1 MKYILKIDISGIQKF
16 IFDIPSEKAA
26 KELKARSFYVYSLT
40 HIIFE
45 MLKAKIGTDKVTEIY
60 NGGGNLFVYVESNQE
75 VLEEFR
81 KEIEQQDFQGVLFPF
96 VSFVEVK
103 GNFKEDMQNLS
114 REVLKVKLQRKFDL
128 KEFEQ
133 TRRIEWADFIG
144 SLIKSNGF
152 VVEKRQASG
161 GQIYLQDYVIA
172 FDGNNFENNVLNKLP
187 IDPEDPEGNI
197 TDFSSIS
204 KNVSDGADEKIAA
217 LKMDV
222 DNLGLLFR
230 NKEEQEYREIS
241 QKMERFFSKDLYQ
254 KVLKSRIEKQELYPV
269 FAGGD
274 DLFLIGSWDKIIEIA
289 AEINEAFRVFQKELN
304 LEKPLTL
311 SGGIVLGNPKYPLIR
326 LAEEVEKALDLAKNY
341 REDKNSICL
350 FGEPMGWEEMEQCEE
365 IKSKLLDLVVNRGES
380 RSLLQRIKSSDL
392 GFRSVQDRMMDT
404 NKIDLPKVYRLKYYL
419 RNAKTEENRK
429 ILTEIF
435 NAYAEDL
442 LSDFLH
448 KGTKSNPA
456 KYVVAARLTEL
467 LTKNKSK

>member
-1 MKYILKIDISGIQKF
+1 M
-16 IFDIPSEKAA
+16 
-26 KELKARSFYVYSLT
+26 
-40 HIIFE
+40 
-45 MLKAKIGTDKVTEIY
+45 
-60 NGGGNLFVYVESNQE
+60 
-75 VLEEFR
+75 
-81 KEIEQQDFQGVLFPF
+81 
-96 VSFVEVK
+96 
-103 GNFKEDMQNLS
+103 
-114 REVLKVKLQRKFDL
+114 
-128 KEFEQ
+128 
-133 TRRIEWADFIG
+133 
-144 SLIKSNGF
+144 
-152 VVEKRQASG
+152 VEKGQASG
-161 GQIYLQDYVIA
+161 GQIYLQDYAIA
-172 FDGNNFENNVLNKLP
+172 FKGNNFENNVLNKLP
-187 IDPEDPEGNI
+187 VDRDGSI
-197 TDFSSIS
+197 TELLSIS
-204 KNVSDGADEKIAA
+204 KNVSEEADEKIAA

-304 LEKPLTL
+304 LGKPLTL
-311 SGGIVLGNPKYPLIR
+311 SAGIVLGNPKYPLIR
-326 LAEEVEKALDLAKNY
+326 LAEEAEKALDLAKNY
-341 REDKNSICL
+341 REDKNSICV
-350 FGEPMGWEEMEQCEE
+350 FGEPMGWEEMAQCVG
-365 IKSKLLDLVVNRGES
+365 IKNKLLDLVVNKGES

-392 GFRSVQDRMMDT
+392 GFRSVQDKMMDT

-435 NAYAEDL
+435 DTYAEDL